1 MAGAI
6 GGHGRRSLSL
16 GGNDR
21 VLPVRPRRAAACG
34 RRQRGPAAPLVGPP
48 RWDVVWRPRP
58 NAGGGGDA
66 VRLCPGSAR
75 LRHVAGALQFS
86 LPDQLR
92 HRRTRRAA
100 FRGGPRADFARR
112 AGLGL
117 CVLWPANP
125 VASPL
130 GAALSG
136 CGVAPI
142 ALHRLP
148 PGTDL
153 ESPGAL
159 GAAPGAPV
167 RCGSL
172 DSLPT
177 DGHARHRLNREQRTE
192 DRRQKTEDREHDP
205 RNRRSIG
212 ETMTLRT
219 VPWVFCPLS
228 AVFCPLSSV
237 FCPLSSVLCSLS
249 PCHLATPE
257 RTVVRCAC
265 ASGPAT
271 TRSRYSPRPRRC
283 GPDR

>member
-1 MAGAI
+1 
-6 GGHGRRSLSL
+6 
-16 GGNDR
+16 
-21 VLPVRPRRAAACG
+21 
-34 RRQRGPAAPLVGPP
+34 
-48 RWDVVWRPRP
+48 
-58 NAGGGGDA
+58 
-66 VRLCPGSAR
+66 
-75 LRHVAGALQFS
+75 
-86 LPDQLR
+86 
-92 HRRTRRAA
+92 
-100 FRGGPRADFARR
+100 
-112 AGLGL
+112 
-117 CVLWPANP
+117 
-125 VASPL
+125 
-130 GAALSG
+130 
-136 CGVAPI
+136 
-142 ALHRLP
+142 
-148 PGTDL
+148 
-153 ESPGAL
+153 SPGAL

-219 VPWVFCPLS
+219 VPLVFCPPS
-228 AVFCPLSSV
+228 AVFRRLSSVRCLRSSVLCPPSSV

-249 PCHLATPE
+249 PCHLASPE